1 MSGSALVKEM
11 GENRVGDGLS
21 LFLLYFEG
29 YSFWLYCRVVFNNGL
44 VQLGLATEPE
54 YKRGALQ
61 MTCVATSLF
70 SALYVLRNPFLVT
83 LAVAGT
89 YVLLFALVVGDSQRW
104 EREGEMSVARARDCW
119 VVYSGVAV
127 VPVPVSGAGGSEAWR
142 GGVR

>member
-29 YSFWLYCRVVFNNGL
+29 HSFWLYCRVVFNNGL

-104 EREGEMSVARARDCW
+104 EREGEMSGRARAGLL
-119 VVYSGVAV
+119 VVYSALLSFPFLCLVREEGR
-127 VPVPVSGAGGSEAWR
+127 R
-142 GGVR
+142 GEEV